1 MTGWAR
7 ILLAGATA
15 LAPVAFAWP
24 PATDASPPA
33 TDASPPPPGT
43 GASPPSADASV
54 CPPPATPEAARRRP
68 GQPDVEPPPT
78 APPACDPTR
87 LAPPSADQ
95 LPAPQATNRWRII
108 DQLGHPANL
117 ANPYETNN
125 VVKGDRP
132 VFGGD
137 WFFAGTATV
146 NSLLESRRLSS
157 GAPAGGDPSTARQQF
172 FDSQTASIDTVLY
185 KGDTVF
191 RPPDYQLRFT
201 PVLNYSSTRTGGVSS
216 SKATFG
222 AQALFVETHL
232 RDVSAH
238 YDFDSL
244 RAGIQPLTSDFRGFV
259 LADQPLAFRLFGTRA
274 NGIYQYNIAWFRRLP
289 KNTARQNEFGAGIPA
304 NDVLLTNL
312 YVQDLGRPG
321 LTSEFLFM
329 YDRSRVGDSYDV
341 GYLGYSV
348 DGHVGWLNLT
358 SSLYGLLGRESGS
371 TLGTTSS
378 KVRAAF
384 AAVELSRD
392 FDWMRVRMSALY
404 ASGDATPGNRVASG
418 FDGISQSALFA
429 GSDASFFIHQ
439 RLPLVLDGIDLKQR
453 DSLFPDLRSPAD
465 SGKSNFEN
473 PGLRL
478 LGLGFDADVAP
489 LLRLSFDVNHL
500 WFDKTGTLAA
510 ALGRPIAGRDIGF
523 DVSVD
528 AFYRPLNSQNLI
540 IRLTAAR
547 LFAAQGARA
556 LLGTR
561 APMSAFLN
569 LVLTY

>member
-1 MTGWAR
+1 M
-7 ILLAGATA
+7 
-15 LAPVAFAWP
+15 AFIS
-24 PATDASPPA
+24 T
-33 TDASPPPPGT
+33 T
-43 GASPPSADASV
+43 
-54 CPPPATPEAARRRP
+54 
-68 GQPDVEPPPT
+68 
-78 APPACDPTR
+78 
-87 LAPPSADQ
+87 
-95 LPAPQATNRWRII
+95 
-108 DQLGHPANL
+108 
-117 ANPYETNN
+117 
-125 VVKGDRP
+125 
-132 VFGGD
+132 
-137 WFFAGTATV
+137 
-146 NSLLESRRLSS
+146 SRGS
-157 GAPAGGDPSTARQQF
+157 
-172 FDSQTASIDTVLY
+172 
-185 KGDTVF
+185 
-191 RPPDYQLRFT
+191 
-201 PVLNYSSTRTGGVSS
+201 
-216 SKATFG
+216 
-222 AQALFVETHL
+222 
-232 RDVSAH
+232 
-238 YDFDSL
+238 
-244 RAGIQPLTSDFRGFV
+244 
-259 LADQPLAFRLFGTRA
+259 
-274 NGIYQYNIAWFRRLP
+274 

-439 RLPLVLDGIDLKQR
+439 RLPLGCESSSCPRLPTPLPSVGSHLAVLDGIDLKQR